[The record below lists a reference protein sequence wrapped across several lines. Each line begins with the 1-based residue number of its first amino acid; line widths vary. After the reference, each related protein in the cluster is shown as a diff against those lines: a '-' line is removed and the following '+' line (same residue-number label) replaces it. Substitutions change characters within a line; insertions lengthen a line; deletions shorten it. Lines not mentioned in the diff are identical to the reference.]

1 LNGHRTRILVVE
13 DESMNRALLRATL
26 ARAPEPM
33 RGAELLEA
41 ETIAAARRFI
51 RDGRVDIVLLDIRL
65 PDGSGLDLAR
75 ELVDMNG
82 ARPRIVVLSAS
93 VMPEERASALSA
105 GCDAFLPKP
114 YRPAD
119 LVELIGTLLASSRE

>member
-1 LNGHRTRILVVE
+1 MSRERARILVVE
-13 DESMNRALLRATL
+13 DEGMNRALLRATL
-26 ARAPEPM
+26 ARAPEPL

-51 RDGRVDIVLLDIRL
+51 RAGGVDIVLLDIRL

-75 ELVDMNG
+75 ELADMNG
-82 ARPRIVVLSAS
+82 ARPRIVILSAS
-93 VMPEERASALSA
+93 VMPEERANALTA

-119 LVELIGTLLASSRE
+119 LVELVGSLLASSPE